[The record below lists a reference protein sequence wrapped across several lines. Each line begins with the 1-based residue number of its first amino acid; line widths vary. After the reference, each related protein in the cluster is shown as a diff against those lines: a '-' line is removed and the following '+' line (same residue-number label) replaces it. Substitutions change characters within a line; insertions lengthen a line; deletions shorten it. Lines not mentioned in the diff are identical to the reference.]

1 MSIPLDIGKKV
12 VDKLRPKFDDVAVV
26 INQKDYVMVKLWNS
40 EPSVTQSWM
49 DTQVSLLLTKDKKVL
64 MLGLSVRDPEAI
76 LGAVENLGPAIQNM
90 EESELYAPLPE
101 PSRLSPLTG
110 TVDKAVIEAMR
121 DPSPLVEEMLEG
133 AAEYKVDR
141 VAGTLVLGK
150 STRTLVT
157 SKGFEGVEEGTEL
170 EAYLRAFKGEFS
182 GHWAFGSRRVEK
194 EMIRDVGAK
203 AGYYATLSS
212 SKAEFTPGKYDV
224 VLSPLVIGNL
234 IDYIGFMASAAAV
247 LMGFS
252 MFMKFKPGDKVG
264 SEKFT
269 LEDIPRDVE
278 LPGSVSFD
286 DEGVPT
292 SNKPIIHEGK
302 LVNLLHNSGTAK
314 KMGAESTGNAGW
326 LMPSP
331 WNLKIPTGD
340 LNEEDLAR
348 ELGNGII
355 INNNWYTRLQNYVEG
370 IFSTVSRDATLLVKN
385 GEIVG
390 NLGRIRIADRFTT
403 LLNNI
408 ENYTKKHYKIK
419 WWEVETPV
427 KAPYVLI
434 RNLNITK
441 PFI

>member
-101 PSRLSPLTG
+101 PTRLSPLTE

-133 AAEYKVDR
+133 GAEYKVDR

-182 GHWAFGSRRVEK
+182 GHWAFGSRRLEK

-203 AGYYATLSS
+203 AGYYIELCGGFKPTADRGRIRMILPNGFVKKATRRLWFDPSIP
-212 SKAEFTPGKYDV
+212 PGSTIEVPERQAGRFGLREV
-224 VLSPLVIGNL
+224 VKDGL
-234 IDYIGFMASAAAV
+234 FV
-247 LMGFS
+247 LMGAAITA
-252 MFMKFKPGDKVG
+252 GIY
-264 SEKFT
+264 T
-269 LEDIPRDVE
+269 LSD
-278 LPGSVSFD
+278 
-286 DEGVPT
+286 
-292 SNKPIIHEGK
+292 
-302 LVNLLHNSGTAK
+302 
-314 KMGAESTGNAGW
+314 
-326 LMPSP
+326 
-331 WNLKIPTGD
+331 
-340 LNEEDLAR
+340 
-348 ELGNGII
+348 
-355 INNNWYTRLQNYVEG
+355 
-370 IFSTVSRDATLLVKN
+370 
-385 GEIVG
+385 
-390 NLGRIRIADRFTT
+390 
-403 LLNNI
+403 
-408 ENYTKKHYKIK
+408 
-419 WWEVETPV
+419 
-427 KAPYVLI
+427 
-434 RNLNITK
+434 
-441 PFI
+441 